1 MIMKKIAVV
10 FSLMMILTSCTQ
22 VKIAYVDLE
31 EVMKEYEGSKKAE
44 EERFCLGFNLKY
56 NLLDEYKDFIEDI
69 EDILISFKR
78 KNEARIPLEQVKED
92 LRKYGKLD
100 V

>member
-1 MIMKKIAVV
+1 MN
-10 FSLMMILTSCTQ
+10 
-22 VKIAYVDLE
+22 
-31 EVMKEYEGSKKAE
+31 
-44 EERFCLGFNLKY
+44 GFNYITDENGERKALIID
-56 NLLDEYKDFIEDI
+56 LDEYKDFIEDI